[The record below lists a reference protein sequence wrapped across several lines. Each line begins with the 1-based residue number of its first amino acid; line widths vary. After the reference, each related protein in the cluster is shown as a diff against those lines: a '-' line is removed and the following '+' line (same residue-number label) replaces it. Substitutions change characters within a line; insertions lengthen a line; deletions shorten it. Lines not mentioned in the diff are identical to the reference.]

1 MPQIQKSD
9 KILRVI
15 GPPVGTIKYDMDI
28 HDGNL
33 TYQSL
38 LKNIN
43 LDKWYYTNKKI
54 PYIHNEYGYR
64 SDNLSLINNN
74 DYLLSFGCSHTYGQ
88 GLFYEDTY
96 SYKISKSLNLKNI
109 NLGIPASGVRIQQY
123 NTTLFVNSFAK
134 IRLPKYVIYQYPNDY
149 RVTLST
155 EGDSG
160 RGSTL
165 EVTTIGAADD
175 AYINSEYTQK
185 YYLKNQG
192 EKYLQDLVAPLQL
205 NNIWKALGVPVYHI
219 TFNDFPQEYK
229 SDLQDFKILNIRE
242 STYSHEEYLYY
253 KARDLSHNG
262 IEYNDKVKEIIL
274 NKIKNGQR
282 KQ

>member
-1 MPQIQKSD
+1 MPEIQKSD
-9 KILRVI
+9 KILRVK
-15 GPPVGTIKYDMDI
+15 GTPAGVIEYDMDI
-28 HDGNL
+28 YDGNL
-33 TYQSL
+33 AYQEL
-38 LKNIN
+38 QKHIN

-64 SDNLSLINNN
+64 SDNLSSINNN
-74 DYLLSFGCSHTYGQ
+74 DYLLSFGCSNTYGQ

-109 NLGIPASGVRIQQY
+109 NLGIPASGLRIQQL

-149 RVTLST
+149 RVTLTT
-155 EGDSG
+155 EDDDG
-160 RGSTL
+160 RGSKL

-192 EKYLQDLVAPLQL
+192 EKYLQDLVTPLQL

-219 TFNDFPQEYK
+219 NFDDFPQEYK
-229 SDLQDFKILNIRE
+229 SDFQDFEILNIRE
-242 STYSHEEYLYY
+242 GTYSKEEYLYY
-253 KARDLSHNG
+253 KARDLMHNG
-262 IEYNDKVKEIIL
+262 IQFHDKVKETIL
-274 NKIKNGQR
+274 NKIKNG
-282 KQ
+282 